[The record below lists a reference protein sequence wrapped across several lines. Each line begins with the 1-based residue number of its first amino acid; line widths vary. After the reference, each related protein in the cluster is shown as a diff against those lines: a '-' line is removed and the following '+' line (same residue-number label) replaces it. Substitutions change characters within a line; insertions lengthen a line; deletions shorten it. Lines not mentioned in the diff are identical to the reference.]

1 MKHWICGMVRFWGYF
16 CFCCM
21 FAFPKGCGH
30 GSEGVEVTPTKQ
42 DRLLHNG
49 SGWWRQVTD
58 RSGRSF
64 KTLVLSACSFYSMGV
79 GSCHC
84 STFCNLTCPSVCNFL
99 VILYPSQV
107 SVSVFFSSWD
117 TQGDFTTNY
126 PLPLVKVKLFTEN
139 SGLLSLEDKELGRV
153 GRETWQGH
161 CSHAPL

>member
-1 MKHWICGMVRFWGYF
+1 
-16 CFCCM
+16 M

-107 SVSVFFSSWD
+107 SVSVFFFQLGYTRRLHHKLSTS
-117 TQGDFTTNY
+117 TGQGQIIHRKFRPAEPRGQRTW
-126 PLPLVKVKLFTEN
+126 P
-139 SGLLSLEDKELGRV
+139 GR
-153 GRETWQGH
+153 
-161 CSHAPL
+161 